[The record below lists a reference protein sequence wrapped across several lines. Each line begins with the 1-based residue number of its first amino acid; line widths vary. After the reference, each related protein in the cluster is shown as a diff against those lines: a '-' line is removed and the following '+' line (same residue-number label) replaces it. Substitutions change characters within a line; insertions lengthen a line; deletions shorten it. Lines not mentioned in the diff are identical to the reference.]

1 MERCIVLNGD
11 YSFLNTINW
20 KRAVCLVVSGKSEV
34 VKYSDKALRT
44 VNGEFMKLPLVIK
57 LIKII
62 RSIYKSHVP
71 FTKKNVMIRDRY
83 VCVYCRSIKDLTIDH
98 VIPASKGGKYS
109 FENCVTACKPCNN
122 KKGNRTPREAKMFLK
137 KQPYAPTISE
147 FFRIKMAQL
156 GLHKLL
162 KELGVY

>member
-1 MERCIVLNGD
+1 MERVIVLNGD
-11 YSFLNTINW
+11 YTFLNTINW
-20 KRAVCLVVSGKSEV
+20 KRAVCLIVKGKSEV
-34 VKYSDKALRT
+34 VKYSDRVLRT
-44 VNGEFMKLPLVIK
+44 VNGEFMKFPLVIR

-71 FTKKNVMIRDRY
+71 FTKKNVMVRDRHL
-83 VCVYCRSIKDLTIDH
+83 CVYCKSNKELTIDH
-98 VIPASKGGKYS
+98 VIPASREGKSS

-137 KQPYAPTISE
+137 RQPYAPTISE
-147 FFRIKMAQL
+147 FFRIKMTQI
-156 GLHKLL
+156 GMDKLL

>member
-1 MERCIVLNGD
+1 MERVIVLNGD
-11 YSFLNTINW
+11 YTFLNTINW
-20 KRAVCLVVSGKSEV
+20 KRAVCLVVTGKSEV
-34 VKYSDKALRT
+34 IKYSDRVLRT

-71 FTKKNVMIRDRY
+71 FTKKNVMVRDRHL
-83 VCVYCRSIKDLTIDH
+83 CVYCKSSKELTIDH
-98 VIPASKGGKYS
+98 VIPASRGGKTN

-122 KKGNRTPREAKMFLK
+122 KKDSRTPREAKMFLK
-137 KQPYAPTISE
+137 RQPYAPTISE
-147 FFRIKMAQL
+147 FFRIKMAQM
-156 GLHKLL
+156 GLNKLL

>member
-11 YSFLNTINW
+11 YTFLNTISW
-20 KRAVCLVVSGKSEV
+20 KRAVCLVINGKSEV
-34 VKYSDKALRT
+34 VKYSDQALRT
-44 VNGEFMKLPLVIK
+44 VSGEFMKLPLVIR

-71 FTKKNVMIRDRY
+71 FTKKNVMVRDRY
-83 VCVYCRSIKDLTIDH
+83 VCVYCKSNKELTIDH
-98 VIPASKGGKYS
+98 VIPVSRGGKNS
-109 FENCVTACKPCNN
+109 FENCVTACRPCNN
-122 KKGNRTPREAKMFLK
+122 KKGSRTPREAKMFIK
-137 KQPYAPTISE
+137 RQPYAPTISE
-147 FFRIKMAQL
+147 FFRIKMDQL

>member
-11 YSFLNTINW
+11 FSFLNTINW
-20 KRAVCLVVSGKSEV
+20 KRAVCLVIKGKSEV
-34 VKYSDKALRT
+34 VKYSDT
-44 VNGEFMKLPLVIK
+44 VLHTAGGAIMKLPLVIR

-71 FTKKNVMIRDRY
+71 FTKKNVMVRDRHL
-83 VCVYCRSIKDLTIDH
+83 CVYCKSNKELTIDH
-98 VIPASKGGKYS
+98 VIPASREGKSS

-137 KQPYAPTISE
+137 RQPYAPTISE
-147 FFRIKMAQL
+147 FFRIKMTQI
-156 GLHKLL
+156 GMDKLL

>member
-1 MERCIVLNGD
+1 MERCVVLNGD

-20 KRAVCLVVSGKSEV
+20 KRAVCLVVSGKTEV
-34 VKYSDKALRT
+34 IKYSDKVLRT

-71 FTKKNVMIRDRY
+71 FTKKNVMVRDRY
-83 VCVYCRSIKDLTIDH
+83 LCTYCKSNKELTIDH
-98 VIPASKGGKYS
+98 VIPVSRGGKTS
-109 FENCVTACKPCNN
+109 FENCTTACKPCNN

-137 KQPYAPTISE
+137 QQPHAPTISE

-156 GLHKLL
+156 GMDKLL